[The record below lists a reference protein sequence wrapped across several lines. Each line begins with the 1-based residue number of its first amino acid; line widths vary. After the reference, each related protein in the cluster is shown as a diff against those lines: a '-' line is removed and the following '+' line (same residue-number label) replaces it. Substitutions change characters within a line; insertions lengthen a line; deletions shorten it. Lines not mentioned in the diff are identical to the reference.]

1 MNATISCPFRAGYN
15 RPGRT
20 TTPISGVESP
30 KALAHNMIQR
40 HDRSEMPAM
49 RKPLTWGYAITGKAL
64 AAKPAQ
70 RGRLE
75 LLYAVQQAHDTGGVV
90 FPYETYTYLH
100 VSPL

>member
-1 MNATISCPFRAGYN
+1 
-15 RPGRT
+15 
-20 TTPISGVESP
+20 
-30 KALAHNMIQR
+30 MIQR